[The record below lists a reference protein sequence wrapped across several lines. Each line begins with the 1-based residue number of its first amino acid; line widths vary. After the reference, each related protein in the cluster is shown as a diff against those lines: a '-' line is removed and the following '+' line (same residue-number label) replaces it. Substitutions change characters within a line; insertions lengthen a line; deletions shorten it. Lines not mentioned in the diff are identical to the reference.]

1 MVNLLGDTNAPSKPR
16 PKQEIQTPTPRPTT
30 PPTQNTS
37 TSDLDV
43 FVTGVPKSTPKINP
57 KTIASDLMDVITP
70 KPPAKAPTP
79 TPIIPQRNDDVL
91 DAYGSPKTED
101 ENTCPE
107 GYSKNYNR
115 QGKLEC
121 LPNYNDKPEDGLPPN
136 GTPCYLEVIQQI
148 GYSQPDGVYKD
159 GVCVAKGTNTPT
171 TPTQVTKNLKPLIY
185 GVGIIVGIIIVSKLL
200 KKSN

>member
-1 MVNLLGDTNAPSKPR
+1 MVNLLGETNAPTKPR
-16 PKQEIQTPTPRPTT
+16 
-30 PPTQNTS
+30 TS
-37 TSDLDV
+37 TSTSTETLDV
-43 FVTGVPKSTPKINP
+43 FVSGTPKSTPKTTP
-57 KTIASDLMDVITP
+57 KTIASDLMDVIT
-70 KPPAKAPTP
+70 PTP

-121 LPNYNDKPEDGLPPN
+121 LPNYNDIADCGSPTMCTEDEEFVDCKCQKKTTSPE
-136 GTPCYLEVIQQI
+136 TP
-148 GYSQPDGVYKD
+148 
-159 GVCVAKGTNTPT
+159 NTPT
-171 TPTQVTKNLKPLIY
+171 KPTQVTKNLKPLIY

>member
-16 PKQEIQTPTPRPTT
+16 PKQETPTPRPTT
-30 PPTQNTS
+30 PRPTQNTS

-70 KPPAKAPTP
+70 KPKAPTP
-79 TPIIPQRNDDVL
+79 TPIIPQPTDDVL

-107 GYSKNYNR
+107 GYTKNYNR

-121 LPNYNDKPEDGLPPN
+121 LPNYNCGSPTMCTEDEEFVDCKCQKKTTSPE
-136 GTPCYLEVIQQI
+136 TP
-148 GYSQPDGVYKD
+148 
-159 GVCVAKGTNTPT
+159 NTPT

-185 GVGIIVGIIIVSKLL
+185 GVGIIVGIIIISKLL
-200 KKSN
+200 KSN

>member
-1 MVNLLGDTNAPSKPR
+1 MVNLLGETNAPTKPR
-16 PKQEIQTPTPRPTT
+16 Q
-30 PPTQNTS
+30 TS
-37 TSDLDV
+37 TSETLDV
-43 FVTGVPKSTPKINP
+43 FVSSTPSPKTTKTTSP
-57 KTIASDLMDVITP
+57 KTIALDLIEVVTP
-70 KPPAKAPTP
+70 KPKAPTP

-121 LPNYNDKPEDGLPPN
+121 LPNYNNDKPEAYFPPN
-136 GTPCYLEVIQQI
+136 DTPCNLVTDGGLI
-148 GYSQPDGVYKD
+148 GISSDGESAKGVFKN
-159 GVCVAKGTNTPT
+159 GVCVPKDTPI

-185 GVGIIVGIIIVSKLL
+185 GVGIIVGIIIISKLL
-200 KKSN
+200 KSN

>member
-30 PPTQNTS
+30 PRPTQNTS

-70 KPPAKAPTP
+70 KPKAPTP
-79 TPIIPQRNDDVL
+79 TPIIPQPTPTPKDSG
-91 DAYGSPKTED
+91 YGGGYITED
-101 ENTCPE
+101 EQTCPE

-121 LPNYNDKPEDGLPPN
+121 LPNYNDKPNDDCGSPTSCTEDEEFVDCKCQKKTTSPE
-136 GTPCYLEVIQQI
+136 TP
-148 GYSQPDGVYKD
+148 
-159 GVCVAKGTNTPT
+159 NTPT
-171 TPTQVTKNLKPLIY
+171 KPTQVTKNLKPLIY
-185 GVGIIVGIIIVSKLL
+185 GVGIIVGIIIISKLL
-200 KKSN
+200 KSN

>member
-30 PPTQNTS
+30 PRPTQNTS

-121 LPNYNDKPEDGLPPN
+121 LPNYNDIPEDRKTPLGLPAD
-136 GTPCYLEVIQQI
+136 E
-148 GYSQPDGVYKD
+148 
-159 GVCVAKGTNTPT
+159 NTQK

-200 KKSN
+200 KSN

>member
-30 PPTQNTS
+30 PRPTQNTS

-70 KPPAKAPTP
+70 KPKAPTP
-79 TPIIPQRNDDVL
+79 TPIIPQDTTDVL
-91 DAYGSPKTED
+91 DAYGSPKTE
-101 ENTCPE
+101 EEQTCPE

-115 QGKLEC
+115 RGELEC
-121 LPNYNDKPEDGLPPN
+121 LPNYNDKPDDCGSPTMCTEDEEFVDCKCQKK
-136 GTPCYLEVIQQI
+136 TP
-148 GYSQPDGVYKD
+148 S
-159 GVCVAKGTNTPT
+159 TS

-200 KKSN
+200 KSN

>member
-1 MVNLLGDTNAPSKPR
+1 MVNLLGETNAPTKPR
-16 PKQEIQTPTPRPTT
+16 
-30 PPTQNTS
+30 TS
-37 TSDLDV
+37 TSTSTETLDV
-43 FVTGVPKSTPKINP
+43 FVSGTPKSTPKTTP
-57 KTIASDLMDVITP
+57 KTIASDLIDVITP
-70 KPPAKAPTP
+70 KPTPTP
-79 TPIIPQRNDDVL
+79 TPIIPQDNTDVL
-91 DAYGSPKTED
+91 DAYGSPKTE
-101 ENTCPE
+101 EEQTCPE
-107 GYSKNYNR
+107 GYTKNYNR

-136 GTPCYLEVIQQI
+136 GTPCYLEVQQI